1 MAQRFCPRCGTQLMD
16 NATFCHVCGM
26 TCGTTNMPIPQNY
39 SPQGAHQAPPAQPAY
54 YIKPKVPGR
63 GFGISSMVLGIVGAF
78 YCFVLMIGM
87 SALSD
92 VMNISN
98 EILGEEFYYSSSALD
113 STIYTSMFTAVIMYA
128 IMPLLA
134 LIFGFNARKRG
145 YQNGISTSG
154 LILGSLGL
162 VFSLISIIAILD
174 QL

>member
-39 SPQGAHQAPPAQPAY
+39 PPQGAQQTPPAQPVY
-54 YIKPKVPGR
+54 YVKPKIPGR

-92 VMNISN
+92 VMNISS
-98 EILGEEFYYSSSALD
+98 EILGEEFYYSSSSLD
-113 STIYTSMFTAVIMYA
+113 STIYTSMFTGVLIYA

-145 YQNGISTSG
+145 YQNGVSTSG

-162 VFSLISIIAILD
+162 VFSLISIIAILA